1 MSEKIVLID
10 GHSIINRAFYGVPDL
25 TNSDGLHTNAIYGFL
40 NIMFRILDEE
50 KPDYLAVAF
59 DLKAPTFRHQ
69 MYDAYKGTR
78 KPMPE
83 ELREQ
88 VPVLKEVLQAMG
100 IPLLMKEGF
109 EADDLLGTAARVSE
123 EKGINA
129 VIVSGD
135 RDLLQLAT
143 NNVLI
148 RMPKTKR
155 GTTEIENYYA
165 ADVKEAY
172 QVNPPQII
180 ELKALMGDASDNIP
194 GVPGIGEKTATNL
207 IVAYG
212 SIENAYAHVEEIKPN
227 RAKEALRN
235 HYDMA
240 KMSKKLAT
248 ICVQAPLELSWE
260 NAKLTNLYTPE
271 VYEWFKK
278 LNFKKLL
285 SRFDLTGTELPSVP
299 EVKRVTELGEAE
311 SIFAKAED
319 QDRLAFE
326 ICQSKDEFGI
336 SLALS
341 EQEVYY
347 LAAEGFLTEEY
358 LTDHMTRVV
367 EQVPLCAASDVKKLL
382 KMVHPVHRE
391 HFFDIEIAAYLIN
404 PLISSYA
411 HEDLGTPHAAL
422 TTLKKLPELLN
433 KLDEM
438 EMRSL
443 FDEVEMPLVFTL
455 FDMEQEGMRVNAEE
469 LKAYGE
475 ALVDKI
481 SALEKSIHE
490 AAGEEFNINSPKQLG
505 VILFEK
511 LGMKGGKKTKTG
523 YSTSAEVLDKLA
535 PEHPIVRDILEYRQ
549 LTKLKSTY
557 ADGLAGCIA
566 ADGRIHSSFNQT
578 ITATGRISSTEPN
591 LQNIPVRMELGRLIR
606 KVFIPS
612 DGYVFVDADYSQIE
626 LRVLAHMSGDEKLIE
641 AYRQAEDIHRITAS
655 QVFHVPFDEVTPL
668 QRRNAKAV
676 NFGIVYGIS
685 SFGLSQDLSISTKE
699 AKEYIDRYFET
710 YPGIKVFLDK
720 LVQDAKEQGYVTTMF
735 GRRRPVPEL
744 KSSNFMQRSF
754 GERVAM
760 NSPIQGTA
768 ADIIKI
774 AMNRVHD
781 RLLREGLESRL
792 ILQVHDELLIEAKLS
807 EADQVEQIL
816 REEMQQA
823 ADLQVPLEIDL
834 HRGNNWYEAK

>member
-25 TNSDGLHTNAIYGFL
+25 TNSEGLHTNAIYGFL

-143 NNVLI
+143 DNVLI

-172 QVNPPQII
+172 QVNPLQII

-285 SRFDLTGTELPSVP
+285 SRFDL
-299 EVKRVTELGEAE
+299 
-311 SIFAKAED
+311 
-319 QDRLAFE
+319 
-326 ICQSKDEFGI
+326 SK
-336 SLALS
+336 
-341 EQEVYY
+341 Y
-347 LAAEGFLTEEY
+347 
-358 LTDHMTRVV
+358 
-367 EQVPLCAASDVKKLL
+367 
-382 KMVHPVHRE
+382 
-391 HFFDIEIAAYLIN
+391 
-404 PLISSYA
+404 
-411 HEDLGTPHAAL
+411 
-422 TTLKKLPELLN
+422 
-433 KLDEM
+433 
-438 EMRSL
+438 
-443 FDEVEMPLVFTL
+443 
-455 FDMEQEGMRVNAEE
+455 
-469 LKAYGE
+469 
-475 ALVDKI
+475 
-481 SALEKSIHE
+481 
-490 AAGEEFNINSPKQLG
+490 
-505 VILFEK
+505 
-511 LGMKGGKKTKTG
+511 
-523 YSTSAEVLDKLA
+523 
-535 PEHPIVRDILEYRQ
+535 
-549 LTKLKSTY
+549 
-557 ADGLAGCIA
+557 
-566 ADGRIHSSFNQT
+566 
-578 ITATGRISSTEPN
+578 
-591 LQNIPVRMELGRLIR
+591 
-606 KVFIPS
+606 
-612 DGYVFVDADYSQIE
+612 
-626 LRVLAHMSGDEKLIE
+626 
-641 AYRQAEDIHRITAS
+641 
-655 QVFHVPFDEVTPL
+655 
-668 QRRNAKAV
+668 
-676 NFGIVYGIS
+676 
-685 SFGLSQDLSISTKE
+685 
-699 AKEYIDRYFET
+699 
-710 YPGIKVFLDK
+710 
-720 LVQDAKEQGYVTTMF
+720 
-735 GRRRPVPEL
+735 
-744 KSSNFMQRSF
+744 
-754 GERVAM
+754 
-760 NSPIQGTA
+760 
-768 ADIIKI
+768 
-774 AMNRVHD
+774 
-781 RLLREGLESRL
+781 
-792 ILQVHDELLIEAKLS
+792 
-807 EADQVEQIL
+807 
-816 REEMQQA
+816 
-823 ADLQVPLEIDL
+823 
-834 HRGNNWYEAK
+834 